1 MKHLKFLVI
10 VVCFLFGQNLIG
22 QTFDGQVLDVQQNP
36 IEGAYIF
43 NQDTKSY
50 SISDSSGY
58 FRIGE
63 TGVGDSLRIG
73 ALGHEKLNIL
83 LTSGSVEGNLPFILN
98 ESALA
103 LKEVVITPN
112 INALNVISKIDL
124 MAQPVGSSQEILEKV
139 PGLVIG
145 QHAGGGK
152 AEQLFLRGFDIDHG
166 TDISISVDN
175 MPVNMVSHAHGQGYS
190 DLHFVIPETIEN
202 IDFDKGPYTAGKGNF
217 ATAGYVDFNT
227 KNRLDGSSVQFEYGD
242 FGWNRSLGLFDL
254 LSKKRESAYL
264 AAELLQ
270 FDGPFESSQNFSRIN
285 VFGKYTAQFMP
296 KSQFS
301 ASVSYFR
308 STWDASGQIPQRA
321 VDAGLISRFGA
332 IDDTEGGQTSR
343 FNINTSL
350 KQQLNDSSFIETNA
364 YWTHYDFNLFSNF
377 TFFLEDPENGDQ
389 IQQKESRNL
398 FGLNT
403 VFHKTHSQDGLGLA
417 TKLGGG
423 FRTDL
428 VNGNELSSTLNREA
442 ILRRI
447 QLGDVTETNLYG
459 FFEAK
464 MRLNKF
470 TLVPGLRLDYF
481 DFGYQDLLQEFTET
495 QNRNGSVL
503 SPKLSLLYDNN
514 PNLQFFLKSGVGFH
528 SNDSRVSALRQSQ
541 EVLPKAYGLDIG
553 TIFKPTPNGLLNAAL
568 WYLKS
573 EQELVYVGDAGI
585 VEPSGR
591 SERFGLDLG
600 FRQQIFPWL
609 YLHSDLTYTHARSID
624 EPEGSNYI
632 PLAPDFT
639 ASGGVTLG
647 NGSKLTA
654 GLQYRY
660 LDNRPANEDNSI
672 IAPGYFVMDMNANYE
687 LGKGLLASLSIQNL
701 FNTEWNET
709 QFATV
714 SQLANEATPVEEI
727 HFTPGT
733 PFFLKAGIR
742 YTF

>member
-1 MKHLKFLVI
+1 EESQSFV
-10 VVCFLFGQNLIG
+10 
-22 QTFDGQVLDVQQNP
+22 
-36 IEGAYIF
+36 
-43 NQDTKSY
+43 
-50 SISDSSGY
+50 
-58 FRIGE
+58 
-63 TGVGDSLRIG
+63 
-73 ALGHEKLNIL
+73 
-83 LTSGSVEGNLPFILN
+83 LN
-98 ESALA
+98 ESALT

-112 INALNVISKIDL
+112 INALNIISKIDL
-124 MAQPVGSSQEILEKV
+124 MTQPVESSQEILQKV

-227 KNRLDGSSVQFEYGD
+227 KNRLNGSSVQFEYGD

-254 LSKKRESAYL
+254 LSKNKESAYL

-285 VFGKYTAQFMP
+285 AFGKYTSQLSP

-301 ASVSYFR
+301 TSISYFH

-343 FNINTSL
+343 FNINTAL
-350 KQQLNDSSFIETNA
+350 KQRLNDNSFIETNA
-364 YWTHYDFNLFSNF
+364 FWTHYDFNLFSNF
-377 TFFLEDPENGDQ
+377 TFFLEDRENGDQ

-403 VFHKTHSQDGLGLA
+403 VFHKTYTQDGFGLA

-447 QLGDVTETNLYG
+447 QLGDVNENNLYG

-481 DFGYQDLLQEFTET
+481 NFGYQDLLQGSTET
-495 QNRNGSVL
+495 QKRNGSVL
-503 SPKLSLLYDNN
+503 SPKLSLLYDSNA
-514 PNLQFFLKSGVGFH
+514 NLQFFLKSGIGFH
-528 SNDSRVSALRQSQ
+528 SNDSRVSARQQSR
-541 EVLPKAYGLDIG
+541 EVLPKAYGLDVG
-553 TIFKPTPNGLLNAAL
+553 TIFKPTTNGLLNAAL

-600 FRQQIFPWL
+600 FRQQVFPWL
-609 YLHSDLTYTHARSID
+609 YLRSDVTYTHARSLD
-624 EPEGSNYI
+624 DPEGSNYI

-639 ASGGVTLG
+639 ASGGITIG

-660 LDNRPANEDNSI
+660 LDDRPANEDNSI
-672 IAPGYFVMDMNANYE
+672 VAPGYFVMDMNANYE
-687 LGKGLLASLSIQNL
+687 FGKGLLASLSIQNL

-714 SQLANEATPVEEI
+714 SQLSNEAAPVEEI